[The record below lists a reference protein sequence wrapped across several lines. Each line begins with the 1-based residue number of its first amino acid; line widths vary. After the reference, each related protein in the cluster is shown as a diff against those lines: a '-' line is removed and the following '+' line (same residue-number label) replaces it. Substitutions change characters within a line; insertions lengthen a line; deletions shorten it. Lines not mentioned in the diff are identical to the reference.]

1 MKPVRRR
8 ELVHWMVNHYPVSVR
23 RACGYGLFSRA
34 AWYRKSR
41 APDQAALRRRI
52 REIAHSRPR
61 FGYLRIHVMLRR
73 EGWRI
78 NRKRVHRLYRLEGL
92 QLRMRMRRRKHMYLH
107 RGMVPKATHP
117 HQRLS
122 MDFVHDQLFDAR
134 PFHIL
139 TVIDQWSREAVIVEP
154 RFRFWGSDVADLLD
168 RWVAAHGAP
177 ETITVDH
184 GTEFTSKALETWAWK
199 QGVKLDFTHP
209 GKPMEN
215 GHIESF
221 NGRLRDECLNVNQFH
236 SLDHARQL
244 LDAWRL
250 DYNHCRPHG
259 SLGHLSP
266 VEFVGRHHQNRI
278 LTCA

>member
-1 MKPVRRR
+1 
-8 ELVHWMVNHYPVSVR
+8 
-23 RACGYGLFSRA
+23 
-34 AWYRKSR
+34 
-41 APDQAALRRRI
+41 
-52 REIAHSRPR
+52 
-61 FGYLRIHVMLRR
+61 MLRR

-78 NRKRVHRLYRLEGL
+78 KSRKRVHRLYRLEGL
-92 QLRMRMRRRKHMYLH
+92 QLRMRVRRRKHRCLH
-107 RGMVPKATHP
+107 RGVVPKATHP

-134 PFHIL
+134 PFRIL

-154 RFRFWGSDVADLLD
+154 RFRFRGSDVADLLD

-244 LDAWRL
+244 LDA
-250 DYNHCRPHG
+250 
-259 SLGHLSP
+259 
-266 VEFVGRHHQNRI
+266 
-278 LTCA
+278 